1 MRDKILQAAQEQAR
15 EGQLACARAMSIA
28 AELGVEPLVVGQ
40 AVNRAS
46 ELRFYRCQLGLF
58 GYGPKDLGQHKA
70 VQSAAHVADDLR
82 QALLARAHEG
92 RIACLD
98 VWQVAE
104 ALDYPRLAASCAVES
119 LGLKV
124 RPCQLGC
131 F

>member
-1 MRDKILQAAQEQAR
+1 MRDNILRAAEEQAR
-15 EGQLACARAMSIA
+15 EGQLACARAMAIA
-28 AELGVEPLVVGQ
+28 AELGVAPREVGQ

-46 ELRFYRCQLGLF
+46 DLRFYRCQLGLF
-58 GYGPKDLGQHKA
+58 GYGPKDLGQHKV
-70 VQSAAHVADDLR
+70 VQPAAHVPDALR
-82 QALLARAHEG
+82 QALLARAHDG

-104 ALDYPRLAASCAVES
+104 AFEYPRLAASCAVEA

-124 RPCQLGC
+124 SPCQLGC